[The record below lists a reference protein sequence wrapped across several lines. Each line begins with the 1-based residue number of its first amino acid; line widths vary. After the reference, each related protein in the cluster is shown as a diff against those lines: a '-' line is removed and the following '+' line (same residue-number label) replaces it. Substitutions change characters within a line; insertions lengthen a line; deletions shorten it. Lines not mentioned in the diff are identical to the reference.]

1 MTARRFATI
10 TIVKKTE
17 FGDASPIHH
26 WRNATLSNS
35 LRSNNR
41 SGVGRQSVV
50 PFHSTS
56 ASPPTLLIPLQSGK
70 TVDIL
75 RCAPEIHRLAFRLPH
90 SVPPNQLRQCA
101 SAKSGHPHPL
111 RLQDSRRQHGWCSK
125 VSSLSA
131 APPRRDTAASA
142 AGLQRSRCRDFRLS
156 PKARRLDLSLP
167 HRPTGAI
174 IRPAP

>member
-17 FGDASPIHH
+17 FGDASPIYH

-50 PFHSTS
+50 PFHSTT

-70 TVDIL
+70 TADNL

-90 SVPPNQLRQCA
+90 SVPPNHPRQCA
-101 SAKSGHPHPL
+101 SAKK
-111 RLQDSRRQHGWCSK
+111 R
-125 VSSLSA
+125 SSALSA
-131 APPRRDTAASA
+131 SARQPQTALTRPEFC
-142 AGLQRSRCRDFRLS
+142 LQIYSTFELKVLKFGDQS
-156 PKARRLDLSLP
+156 
-167 HRPTGAI
+167 
-174 IRPAP
+174 